1 MTELAPGSQ
10 TVLDERTQQFEDG
23 DQDRFS
29 HYVPKDKL
37 MAAMVNGTPVVALCG
52 KVWVPTKNPE
62 KFPVCPECKEIRQS
76 MNPGE

>member
-10 TVLDERTQQFEDG
+10 TVTQERVEQFEDG

-37 MAAMVNGTPVVALCG
+37 VAAMVNGTPVASRPRPCSARRSS
-52 KVWVPTKNPE
+52 PRPH
-62 KFPVCPECKEIRQS
+62 P
-76 MNPGE
+76 